1 MKQTLKKSLLF
12 LLSFVMVF
20 LSFGSSIYAGIA
32 EDFDKQP
39 NAVVSVYLSNP
50 DCEKIK
56 EAEMLNRLY
65 VQIFSE
71 QDNFSVTVPVEK
83 VVEDGEF
90 FGIWM
95 NLPEMRLDKELMR
108 QMSEIQDRIELG
120 NYTENP
126 EDFFTDMMEI
136 LSCFK
141 VRVTGLPEGHFTEEG
156 ACFIMT
162 SKLFRTIMEM
172 VKDIFAEMIAD
183 VDSYAEMLDL
193 ILEDMGTDL
202 EEVLNELD
210 SLSDEDLQD
219 MEMTRE
225 DIEMIKSWLLNI
237 DEVIAYLSGDE
248 FTGLLSADIMLD
260 CDCPYIESYQISH
273 RYYEKR
279 GGKLKLVG
287 IVHEGE
293 YNEDYEGYYLTGK
306 SGDIIKA
313 SDFINTSYKGKD
325 YRFIGSYDDMALYD
339 DFKWSEYETDSF
351 VLGGDDENY
360 VSSMVLRYVIDTD
373 KPASGNTAAP
383 GSDKPGSGSA
393 HFSPA
398 ENAESAPATGDD
410 TPLAL
415 YLLLAAGAGCVLS
428 VLLLYQKN
436 LNKNR

>member
-12 LLSFVMVF
+12 LLSFVMIF

-39 NAVVSVYLSNP
+39 NAAVSVYLSNP

-56 EAEMLNRLY
+56 EAETLNRLH

-90 FGIWM
+90 FGLWM

-162 SKLFRTIMEM
+162 SKLFRTIIEM
-172 VKDIFAEMIAD
+172 IKDIFSETIAE
-183 VDSYAEMLDL
+183 VNSYAEMLEL
-193 ILEDMGTDL
+193 MLESMGTDL
-202 EEVLNELD
+202 EEVLKELD
-210 SLSDEDLQD
+210 SLSDEDLQY
-219 MEMTRE
+219 MEISRE

-237 DEVIAYLSGDE
+237 DEVVAYLSGDE
-248 FTGLLSADIMLD
+248 FTGILSADIMLD
-260 CDCPYIESYQISH
+260 CDCSYIDSYQISH

-279 GGKLKLVG
+279 GGKLKLAGV
-287 IVHEGE
+287 VYEGE
-293 YNEDYEGYYLTGK
+293 YDEDYEDYYLTGK
-306 SGDIIKA
+306 SGDIIRA
-313 SDFINTSYKGKD
+313 SDFINTSYKGKN
-325 YRFIGSYDDMALYD
+325 YRFIGSYDDMVLYD
-339 DFKWSEYETDSF
+339 DFKWSEYKTDSF
-351 VLGGDDENY
+351 ILGGDDENY
-360 VSSMVLRYVIDTD
+360 VTGLVLRYVIDTD
-373 KPASGNTAAP
+373 SDKPASDSTAP
-383 GSDKPGSGSA
+383 GGDTPGQKP
-393 HFSPA
+393 PA
-398 ENAESAPATGDD
+398 SSSENAVNPPVTGDD

-415 YLLLAAGAGCVLS
+415 YILLAAGAGCILGMF
-428 VLLLYQKN
+428 LLRRKKLK
-436 LNKNR
+436 